1 MIDKRLRALDYALF
15 VEAAEFFKSALSI
28 QNAAI
33 PLTVRIVDN
42 IGKGDVAGVCTAF
55 VESDNSISKIVIDIK
70 SSVTVF
76 GMVEA
81 LAHEMCHAEQFITG
95 KLNFYKEKQFIFGI
109 FPFWQRRRRWKS
121 SSINMSGYYD
131 NPAEIEAFIKQRAYA
146 LEFFKSVE
154 DRLMP
159 KMVFDHIMHERQD
172 VVTFISQL
180 EMSEEPEQI

>member
-1 MIDKRLRALDYALF
+1 MIDKRLQSLDYALF
-15 VEAAEFFKSALSI
+15 AEATEFFKSALSI
-28 QNAAI
+28 QNAEI
-33 PLTVRIVDN
+33 PLTIRIVDN
-42 IGKGDVAGVCTAF
+42 IGKGDTAGVCTAF
-55 VESDNSISKIVIDIK
+55 VESDNTISKIVIDIK

-95 KLNFYKEKQFIFGI
+95 KLNFYKEKRWIFGI

-121 SSINMSGYYD
+121 TDIDLNSYYT
-131 NPAEIEAFIKQRAYA
+131 NPAEVEAFIKQRAYA

-159 KMVFDHIMHERQD
+159 KMVFDHIMHERTD

-180 EMSEEPEQI
+180 EMSDDPQPI